1 MSDSTDPPKDDY
13 LNELRK
19 VSRRLR
25 VLTIAVI
32 LLALVVAMLSLEVYG
47 SLVNYWNGD
56 AAFFGGTSLGA
67 ALLGF
72 GFGWFAR
79 RRA

>member
-1 MSDSTDPPKDDY
+1 MNPRNCAKIDA
-13 LNELRK
+13 LG
-19 VSRRLR
+19 RRLR
-25 VLTIAVI
+25 VLTVAVI
-32 LLALVVAMLSLEVYG
+32 LLTLAALLLTMSVYG
-47 SLVNYWNGD
+47 SLVNYFSTD
-56 AAFFGGTSLGA
+56 ALLFGGATVGA

>member
-1 MSDSTDPPKDDY
+1 MSDPTDSPQDECSHQ
-13 LNELRK
+13 LQR
-19 VSRRLR
+19 VQRRLR
-25 VLTIAVI
+25 VLTVAIL
-32 LLALVVAMLSLEVYG
+32 LLALIFAMQSMAVYG

-56 AAFFGGTSLGA
+56 AFFYGGTSIVAG
-67 ALLGF
+67 LLGF

>member
-1 MSDSTDPPKDDY
+1 MNETGEDEHLRST
-13 LNELRK
+13 LTSVRG
-19 VSRRLR
+19 RLR
-25 VLTIAVI
+25 VLTVAVI
-32 LLALVVAMLSLEVYG
+32 LLTMMLVINTVTIWG
-47 SLVNYWNGD
+47 SLVNY
-56 AAFFGGTSLGA
+56 FGSDVMLVGWGTTGA